1 MQLDLNDNFKN
12 KILVAMPNTQHDI
25 FKDSLIY
32 ITEHRTIAGTVGVM
46 INKGLFDYAHDTIGD
61 DTKELLSSDFA
72 MKHDR
77 WKEVPFYLGG
87 PVDLGSGFLLYTKK
101 GQSQLLLSESS
112 KISLD
117 LDGVI
122 EPMLVASGYC
132 MWDTLQLEREVK
144 YNHWLMLEADDM
156 IIHLMQKFKPELRY
170 AAALNLLGVTCLAN
184 FDFASAGNA

>member
-32 ITEHRTIAGTVGVM
+32 ITEHSTIAGTVGVM

-122 EPMLVASGYC
+122 EPILVASGYC

-144 YNHWLMLEADDM
+144 YNQWLMLEADVM

-170 AAALNLLGVTCLAN
+170 AAALNLLGVTSLAN

>member
-1 MQLDLNDNFKN
+1 M
-12 KILVAMPNTQHDI
+12 
-25 FKDSLIY
+25 
-32 ITEHRTIAGTVGVM
+32 
-46 INKGLFDYAHDTIGD
+46 
-61 DTKELLSSDFA
+61 
-72 MKHDR
+72 
-77 WKEVPFYLGG
+77 
-87 PVDLGSGFLLYTKK
+87 
-101 GQSQLLLSESS
+101 SESS

-170 AAALNLLGVTCLAN
+170 AAALNLLGVTSLAN